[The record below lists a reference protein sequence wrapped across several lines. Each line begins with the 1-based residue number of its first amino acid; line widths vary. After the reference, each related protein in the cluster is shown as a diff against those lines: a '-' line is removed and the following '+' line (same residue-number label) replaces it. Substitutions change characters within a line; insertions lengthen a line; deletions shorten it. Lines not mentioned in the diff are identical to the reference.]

1 MLTMVKYRNNRA
13 GLIVLPR
20 SGVSRSNQPVIVGAG
35 AEFEFDEKNPSIIVW
50 LEAGE
55 IAEVEVGEK
64 PRKARG

>member
-1 MLTMVKYRNNRA
+1 MVKYRNNRA

-20 SGVSRSNQPVIVGAG
+20 SGVSRSNQPVIVESG
-35 AEFEFDEKNPSIIVW
+35 AEFEFDEKNPSIIIW